1 MLYLDIS
8 QTGAKLY
15 FIIIVWLSTL
25 SKINVKETHP
35 VNKSSCFNLFN
46 YFTQWAISL
55 INAK

>member
-1 MLYLDIS
+1 MLYLDFF

-35 VNKSSCFNLFN
+35 VN
-46 YFTQWAISL
+46 
-55 INAK
+55 